1 MMKIPARDMS
11 VHVAYLDLHL
21 AIVAQGVSWSPDVA
35 NDMIGRIGKLFDQSM
50 LTLAQY
56 GAFETEDDEE
66 DDEYGPVPEK
76 ELIDPR
82 IVFVEEDDNG

>member
-35 NDMIGRIGKLFDQSM
+35 DDMITRMSKLLDQSM
-50 LTLAQY
+50 MTLSQY
-56 GAFETEDDEE
+56 GVFGDDDDDE
-66 DDEYGPVPEK
+66 DEFGPVPEK
-76 ELIDPR
+76 ELVDPR
-82 IVFVEEDDNG
+82 IVYVEDEDNG

>member
-35 NDMIGRIGKLFDQSM
+35 DDMITRMSKLLDQSM
-50 LTLAQY
+50 MTLAQY
-56 GAFETEDDEE
+56 GVLVEDDEE
-66 DDEYGPVPEK
+66 EDEFGPVPEK
-76 ELIDPR
+76 ELVDPR
-82 IVFVEEDDNG
+82 IVYVEDEDNG

>member
-35 NDMIGRIGKLFDQSM
+35 DDMITRMSKLLDQSM
-50 LTLAQY
+50 MTLSQY
-56 GAFETEDDEE
+56 GVFGDDDEDE
-66 DDEYGPVPEK
+66 DEFGPVPEK
-76 ELIDPR
+76 ELVDPR
-82 IVFVEEDDNG
+82 IVYVEDEDNG